1 MTYTD
6 KNMNKKLKGRTKPPR
21 CTMCN
26 KILNEWDIQEDF
38 SWHKWIGYGS
48 KYDLNKL
55 DLDLCCD
62 CFDKVL
68 DFILQNSVNN
78 PLQEYNFKSVDGH
91 LVAYLMEDEKQ

>member
-1 MTYTD
+1 M
-6 KNMNKKLKGRTKPPR
+6 KNEVKEEKIEKR

-26 KILNEWDIQEDF
+26 KIFDEWDLQEDF

-68 DFILQNSVNN
+68 DFIVQNSVNN
-78 PLQEYNFKSVDGH
+78 PLQEYDFKSVDGRLVAH
-91 LVAYLMEDEKQ
+91 LVEEKK

>member
-1 MTYTD
+1 MEE
-6 KNMNKKLKGRTKPPR
+6 KKEIKR

-26 KILNEWDIQEDF
+26 KIFDEWDLQEDF
-38 SWHKWIGYGS
+38 SWRKWIGYGS

-68 DFILQNSVNN
+68 AFILRNSVHN
-78 PLQEYNFKSVDGH
+78 PLREYRFKSVDGRAI
-91 LVAYLMEDEKQ
+91 VYLLDEEEQ

>member
-1 MTYTD
+1 MSTEE
-6 KNMNKKLKGRTKPPR
+6 KIKR

-26 KILNEWDIQEDF
+26 KIFDMWDLQEDF

-68 DFILQNSVNN
+68 AFILENSVNN
-78 PLQEYNFKSVDGH
+78 PLADYDFEILPNGKARRYLVDKQGREIKD
-91 LVAYLMEDEKQ
+91 EDLAG

>member
-1 MTYTD
+1 
-6 KNMNKKLKGRTKPPR
+6 MNKKLKGRTKPPR

-78 PLQEYNFKSVDGH
+78 PLREYDFKSVDGRLVAH
-91 LVAYLMEDEKQ
+91 LVEEKK